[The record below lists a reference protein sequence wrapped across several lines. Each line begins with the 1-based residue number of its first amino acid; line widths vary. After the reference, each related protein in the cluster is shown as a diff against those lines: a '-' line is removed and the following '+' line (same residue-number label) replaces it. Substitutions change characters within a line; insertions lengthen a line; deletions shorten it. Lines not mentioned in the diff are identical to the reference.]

1 MEVQVAQRA
10 VELARRNDVVQLQAT
25 MESLPEGGVMFGDKL
40 ILPIGAEFC
49 ECRHHFAPDTYG
61 RELLMPAGVTIVG
74 KIHRHAHVNVVSMG
88 RVRVYTEHEGEVE
101 ITAPCTFVSVPG
113 TKRAVHI
120 LEDCVWTTIHA
131 NPSNTTDLAQLER
144 EIIMPDFTEDQV

>member
-1 MEVQVAQRA
+1 MEVQVAPERA
-10 VELARRNDVVQLQAT
+10 IELVRRERVVQLQTVIEA
-25 MESLPEGGVMFGDKL
+25 LPPGGVMFGNQL
-40 ILPIGAEFC
+40 IIPIGADLC

-88 RVRVYTEHEGEVE
+88 RVRVFTEHEGEQE
-101 ITAPCTFVSVPG
+101 YCAPCTFVSVPG

-120 LEDCVWTTIHA
+120 IEDCVWTTIHA
-131 NPSNTTDLAQLER
+131 NPSNTRDLAQLER
-144 EIIMPDFTEDQV
+144 EIIMPDFSED